1 MAHAPAA
8 AEGAFRVDA
17 APALQGV
24 VDVDAVPAGVV
35 VEGIQNVDAAAGRSG
50 HHFFYE
56 DSRMVRVG

>member
-24 VDVDAVPAGVV
+24 VDVDEVASGVV
-35 VEGIQNVDAAAGRSG
+35 VEGVQNADAAAGGVGHRLPVRLSG
-50 HHFFYE
+50 P
-56 DSRMVRVG
+56 